1 MSTRARRQDLLTR
14 SLLPRAALER
24 IAEDALL
31 LPGAASHEAPALLAA
46 VQAVVAMAPWR
57 HMLTPGGARMSV
69 AMTNCGQVGW
79 ISDRRGYR
87 YAPVDPE
94 SGRAWPPMPAT
105 LRELAARSADMAGF
119 AGFEPD
125 ACLVNRYAPG
135 TRLSLHQDRNERDM
149 RAPVVSLTA
158 VIEPSASP
166 VLSGGQPGPH
176 KIQGIGAGFVPAVLD
191 RGIMDE
197 VVRVSNEDAF
207 EMARLAARI
216 EGLPVGISSGAAL
229 AAAFDVASREEMAG
243 KLIVTIIPSFAE
255 RYLSTALFE
264 GL

>member
-149 RAPVVSLTA
+149 RAPVVSVSLGLA
-158 VIEPSASP
+158 A
-166 VLSGGQPGPH
+166 LFLFGGLRRADATQRIPLAHG
-176 KIQGIGAGFVPAVLD
+176 D
-191 RGIMDE
+191 
-197 VVRVSNEDAF
+197 VVVWGGRQ
-207 EMARLAARI
+207 RLAFH
-216 EGLPVGISSGAAL
+216 GVAAL
-229 AAAFDVASREEMAG
+229 ADGEH
-243 KLIVTIIPSFAE
+243 
-255 RYLSTALFE
+255 ALTGRCRINLTFRQA
-264 GL
+264 L